1 MSSPSLSWDAMLLRT
16 KTKLELIPDPGI
28 FIFFKKDTTGETS
41 DISNRYSKANNKY
54 LKTQNKNQNI
64 I

>member
-1 MSSPSLSWDAMLLRT
+1 MLLRT